1 MGITELDKGT
11 SCDQASTNAERSI
24 VSRDVPNV
32 ATAVGI
38 IWRHC
43 HIKQNINIFPSKYH
57 IISSS
62 FYIARI

>member
-1 MGITELDKGT
+1 MGITELDKGM

-38 IWRHC
+38 I
-43 HIKQNINIFPSKYH
+43 
-57 IISSS
+57 
-62 FYIARI
+62 